1 MKKIVDRFDKHLIG
15 NLPRAAFPGHIEV
28 IISESD
34 AERAV
39 QYLLHQPILG
49 FDTETRP
56 SFTRGRQ
63 YAVALLQVSS
73 RDVCFLFRL
82 NHIGLPQCL
91 VDLLTDQNV
100 TKIGLSWHDDLRML
114 NRRRKF
120 EAGTFVE
127 LQDMSKE
134 MGIVDMSLQK
144 LYANLFGQK
153 ISKTQQLS
161 NWEADSLSDA
171 QQLYAATDAWACIQ
185 LYEEMTRMQQ
195 EGFELEQIPVPEPP
209 APQPK
214 PEAEEGQSEPKK
226 KKSAKRKKAKAEP
239 KPEPELTPEE
249 QAAREERRRKRQERS
264 EHFRQLARQRRQAAK
279 AKKALQK
286 LNESNNNDQQDNHT
300 EEG

>member
-1 MKKIVDRFDKHLIG
+1 MKKIVDRYDKHLIAD
-15 NLPRAAFPGHIEV
+15 LPRVSFPGHIEV
-28 IISESD
+28 VISESD

-91 VDLLTDQNV
+91 VDLLTDRNV
-100 TKIGLSWHDDLRML
+100 TKVGLSWHDDLRML

-120 EAGTFVE
+120 EGGTFIE
-127 LQDMSKE
+127 LQEMSKE

-161 NWEADSLSDA
+161 NWEADNLSDA

-185 LYEEMTRMQQ
+185 LYEEMTRMQD

-214 PEAEEGQSEPKK
+214 PESEDGQQSRK
-226 KKSAKRKKAKAEP
+226 KKSAKRRKPKAEP

-264 EHFRQLARQRRQAAK
+264 EHFRQLARERRQAAK

-286 LNESNNNDQQDNHT
+286 LNELNNNDQQDNHT
-300 EEG
+300 QEG